1 MDTQFST
8 NILNIMFS
16 VLSMSLLSFLKA
28 KTKFCFSTCY
38 KYFPKIIFN
47 SLFIRHII
55 LSKSEEIFDKARGH
69 CVNSSMKYAIER
81 YELIKDLLDESLDP
95 SKRKQIREN
104 ISKNI
109 KISERTLR
117 RYYNRYKAY
126 GIEGL
131 IKKQSSKKGSSVVPE
146 NVIQESIRLRR
157 ELPTRSIQTII
168 RILEM
173 EGLVEV
179 GFLKKSTLQEQL
191 AKHGYSKR
199 KMLTYS
205 QEVKPTARRF
215 QKQHVNELW
224 QSDIKYGPR
233 IGEKPTYMVC
243 FLDDKSRNIM
253 HSEFYYDFSQAIV
266 RDCFTKAVIKYGLP
280 KSVYFDN
287 GKQFKNQSISNAC
300 IALGIRLLYARPYS
314 PESKGKMERFNQ
326 TVDSFINEV
335 NIHNIKDIDELNRL
349 YNAWIEECYVTQPH
363 SSLENKTPRQCY
375 EEDDYQVKLVSKEI
389 LKDAFLCYAKRK
401 VDKSGCISLNG
412 IKYQFNHGLALVTEI
427 VDIYYDPIDLEEI
440 KIKSERLGLEETA
453 KKLNIESYSAKKPK
467 VPENMTVKSPERSR
481 LLDAVEKKYEEAK
494 NNDYNMISFKEL
506 NDGEQN
512 V

>member
-1 MDTQFST
+1 MQ
-8 NILNIMFS
+8 
-16 VLSMSLLSFLKA
+16 
-28 KTKFCFSTCY
+28 
-38 KYFPKIIFN
+38 
-47 SLFIRHII
+47 
-55 LSKSEEIFDKARGH
+55 
-69 CVNSSMKYAIER
+69 YAIER

-95 SKRKQIREN
+95 SMRKQIREN

-109 KISERTLR
+109 KLCERTIR
-117 RYYNRYKAY
+117 RYYNKYKTN

-131 IKKQSSKKGSSVVPE
+131 IKKQSSKKGSSVIPE
-146 NVIQESIRLRR
+146 DIIQNAIRLRR
-157 ELPTRSIQTII
+157 ELPSRSIQTII

-173 EGLVEV
+173 EGIVKV

-233 IGEKPTYMVC
+233 IGGKSTYMVC

-253 HSEFYYDFSQAIV
+253 HSEFYHDFSQAIV
-266 RDCFTKAVIKYGLP
+266 RDCFTKAIVKYGIP

-287 GKQFKNQSISNAC
+287 GKQFKNQSIINAC

-326 TVDSFINEV
+326 TVDSFINEA

-363 SSLENKTPRQCY
+363 SSLEDNKTPRQCY
-375 EEDDYQVKLVSKEI
+375 EEDEYQVRLVSKEI

-401 VDKSGCISLNG
+401 VDKSGCVSVNG
-412 IKYQFNHGLALVTEI
+412 TKYQFDHGLALVTEI

-440 KIKSERLGLEETA
+440 KIKSERLGLEEKA
-453 KKLNIESYSAKKPK
+453 KKLIIESYSAKKPK

-481 LLDAVEKKYEEAK
+481 LLDAVVKKHEETK

-506 NDGEQN
+506 NEGEQN